1 MGKNIIQF
9 QKGLNL
15 IDFLQNY
22 NNEEKCREEL
32 YKLKWPDGFRCPSCD
47 NESYCKLVRHQQF
60 QCNKCN
66 RKTSVISGT
75 IFHSTK
81 LPLTKWFLAIYLMTQ
96 SKNGIAQMELK
107 RQLGVSIN
115 TAALLYHK
123 IAQTMMERDNT
134 KPLTGDIEAD
144 DAYWG
149 GYKKGKRGR
158 GSTNKIPFIAAVEK
172 RDGKPQY
179 IKLTVVP
186 NFRKNAVKEWLLSN
200 ICSGSHLR
208 TDGLSC
214 FTEISNHG
222 CIHEQLIVGNS
233 SDQAKTASF
242 NWVNTILGNL
252 KNSLRGTFHKLHP
265 DHLARHLATFTYRF
279 NRRFTLHDMVT
290 RLMFVGLRTP
300 PMPRRLLTA
309 DSG

>member
-1 MGKNIIQF
+1 
-9 QKGLNL
+9 
-15 IDFLQNY
+15 
-22 NNEEKCREEL
+22 
-32 YKLKWPDGFRCPSCD
+32 
-47 NESYCKLVRHQQF
+47 
-60 QCNKCN
+60 
-66 RKTSVISGT
+66 
-75 IFHSTK
+75 
-81 LPLTKWFLAIYLMTQ
+81 MTQ

-123 IAQTMMERDNT
+123 IAQTMMERDNA
-134 KPLTGDIEAD
+134 KPLSGDIEAD

-149 GYKKGKRGR
+149 GYKKDRRGR

-179 IKLTVVP
+179 IKLTVVS
-186 NFRKNAVKEWLLSN
+186 NFRKNTVKEWLLGN

-233 SDQAKTASF
+233 SDPAKTASF
-242 NWVNTILGNL
+242 NWINTILGNL
-252 KNSLRGTFHKLHP
+252 KNSLKGTFHKLHP

-279 NRRFTLHDMVT
+279 NRRFTLHNMVT